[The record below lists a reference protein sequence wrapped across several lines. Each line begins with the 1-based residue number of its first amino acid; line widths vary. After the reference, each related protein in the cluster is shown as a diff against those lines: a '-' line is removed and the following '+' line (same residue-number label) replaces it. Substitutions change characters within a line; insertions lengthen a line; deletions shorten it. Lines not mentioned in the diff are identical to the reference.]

1 MNPEMDRVEPRVD
14 LTKQPGTY
22 FVTAD
27 DQGVY
32 DWRIWREGEEFQR
45 HVLEVQRASNHP
57 VEQHTQREDLEAT
70 CDDSQSPLVFLT
82 YQAVSQGHA
91 AYLARREYTDR
102 QTFQALEDVFY
113 ADELAFTG
121 AGFTDSPS

>member
-14 LTKQPGTY
+14 LTKWPGTY
-22 FVTAD
+22 FVITD
-27 DQGVY
+27 DEGVY
-32 DWRIWREGEEFQR
+32 DWNVWKDIEAR
-45 HVLEVQRASNHP
+45 HVLEVQRASDHP
-57 VEQHTQREDLEAT
+57 VELYAQREDLEAA
-70 CDDSQSPLVFLT
+70 CDDSQSPLIFRT

-91 AYLARREYTDR
+91 AYLALREHADRR
-102 QTFQALEDVFY
+102 TFQELEDVFY